1 MNLSTSKVKCYK
13 ACRRLY
19 FFKYIEELRTKEDAD
34 VLKDGRSYHAMLEE
48 MYSNNGQFEIDY
60 TQPKVSAMATAY
72 QKYIYPK
79 FKVTRVEEWFNVPLT
94 KTLNLVGIYDGIA
107 EDGNLVEHKTTSSDV
122 DEEYIY
128 HLNWDEQILNY
139 MYASGKNIVYY
150 TICKKPTIRQKMNET
165 EEQFYERCVQWYEE
179 DTDKKIR
186 VLQITRSNEEIAE
199 QRKNLVSIGREMA
212 CNEGKKDKERVFY
225 RNPSYCNQYGRRCE
239 FESICLDY
247 NPEVDYVNFER
258 KGE

>member
-19 FFKYIEELRTKEDAD
+19 FFKYIEELRAKEDAD
-34 VLKDGRSYHAMLEE
+34 ALKDGRNYHSLLEE
-48 MYSNNGQFEIDY
+48 MYSNNGEFEIDM
-60 TQPKVSAMATAY
+60 TQPKVSAMAMAY
-72 QKYIYPK
+72 KKYIYPK
-79 FKVTRVEEWFNVPLT
+79 FKVTKVEEWFNVPLT

-107 EDGNLVEHKTTSSDV
+107 EDGNLVEHKTTSGDV

-150 TICKKPTIRQKMNET
+150 TICKKPTIRQKTNET
-165 EEQFYERCVQWYEE
+165 EEEFFWRCVKWYDE

-186 VLQITRSNEEIAE
+186 VLQITRSEEEIAE

-212 CNEGKKDKERVFY
+212 CNECKKDRERVFY

-247 NPEVDYVNFER
+247 NPKLEYVNFEK